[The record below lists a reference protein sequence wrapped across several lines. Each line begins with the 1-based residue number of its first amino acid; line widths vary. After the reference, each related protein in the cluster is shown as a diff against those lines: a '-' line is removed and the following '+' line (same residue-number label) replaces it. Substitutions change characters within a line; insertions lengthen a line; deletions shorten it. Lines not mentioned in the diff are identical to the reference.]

1 MASKDLP
8 QQENKLKNATK
19 WGLYGIGL
27 QFVLGTVVSLWHIP
41 PSEETATHKSPA
53 FASLSFDLHMLLALI
68 LVLWSIYLLAI
79 ALKTKK
85 AEYKK
90 LSIACLGSIIVAF
103 VGGISIF
110 FAPDSWAR
118 IGLFIMGLGF
128 IGAFF
133 NYGRL
138 YLKLK

>member
-1 MASKDLP
+1 MVNSNLS
-8 QQENKLKNATK
+8 QQQNKLKSITK

-27 QFVLGTVVSLWHIP
+27 QFVLGTVVSLWNIP
-41 PSEETATHKSPA
+41 PSEETATHKSPV

-68 LVLWSIYLLAI
+68 LVLWSVYLLVI
-79 ALKTKK
+79 AVKTKK
-85 AEYKK
+85 PEYKK
-90 LSIACLGSIIVAF
+90 LSIACLGSIVVAF
-103 VGGISIF
+103 IGGISIF
-110 FAPDSWAR
+110 FAPDTWSR

-128 IGAFF
+128 IGSFF